1 MAGIVSLWSVACYS
15 DETNDIH
22 DMEKQSLNYEY
33 PQYYAFVDPSIQ
45 APIFIYHF
53 LFCSYI
59 ALQHLQKVSGRSAA

>member
-1 MAGIVSLWSVACYS
+1 MAGIVSLWSVAWYS

-45 APIFIYHF
+45 ALIF
-53 LFCSYI
+53 LLPLS
-59 ALQHLQKVSGRSAA
+59 LL